1 MSSYLWS
8 TPEAIAGLSR
18 ERFGAEIALQLWNE
32 LQKQRVGEG
41 MRHSHRDYC
50 GIGLLKTASGVELC
64 EIWDGDGFQKVQ
76 WTDADSF
83 VRYWAEQSDY
93 GLCGADPE
101 HPELLTDSAF
111 KLNNQRIHR
120 KWVCEFLEKSAAS
133 RVADQQSCRGVGK
146 SPTSDSPRVV
156 KSHPVPF
163 GLRWW
168 RAYMD
173 R

>member
-1 MSSYLWS
+1 MTNYLWS
-8 TPEAIAGLSR
+8 TPEVIEALSR

-32 LQKQRVGEG
+32 LQKKPVREG
-41 MRHSHRDYC
+41 MQHSHRDYC
-50 GIGLLKTASGVELC
+50 GIGLLKTESGVGLF
-64 EIWDGDGFQKVQ
+64 EIWDGQGFQKVH
-76 WTDADSF
+76 WTSADSF

-133 RVADQQSCRGVGK
+133 RTADAQSCCGAGTP
-146 SPTSDSPRVV
+146 PTSSSPRTVQPH
-156 KSHPVPF
+156 SVPF

-168 RAYMD
+168 RAFLD

>member
-1 MSSYLWS
+1 M
-8 TPEAIAGLSR
+8 IVGLSR
-18 ERFGAEIALQLWNE
+18 ERFGVEIALQLWNE
-32 LQKQRVGEG
+32 LQKKPVGEG

-50 GIGLLKTASGVELC
+50 GIGLLKTESGVGLF
-64 EIWDGDGFQKVQ
+64 EICDGDGFQKVH
-76 WTDADSF
+76 WTHIDSF
-83 VRYWAEQSDY
+83 VRYWAEQSDH

-120 KWVCEFLEKSAAS
+120 KWVCELLEQSAAR
-133 RVADQQSCRGVGK
+133 RVADGQGCRGVEK
-146 SPTSDSPRVV
+146 CPTSESPRVV
-156 KSHPVPF
+156 KRHPAPF

>member
-1 MSSYLWS
+1 MTNYLWS
-8 TPEAIAGLSR
+8 MPEVIAALSR
-18 ERFGAEIALQLWNE
+18 ERFGAEIVLQLWNE
-32 LQKQRVGEG
+32 LQQKPVGDG
-41 MRHSHRDYC
+41 MRQSHRDYC
-50 GIGLLKTASGVELC
+50 GIGLLKTESGVGVF
-64 EIWDGDGFQKVQ
+64 EICDGDVFQLLH
-76 WTDADSF
+76 WTSMDSF
-83 VRYWAEQSDY
+83 VEYWAEQSDY

-133 RVADQQSCRGVGK
+133 RAADSQTYSRAEK
-146 SPTSDSPRVV
+146 PPTANSPRAVQAH
-156 KSHPVPF
+156 SVPF

-168 RAYMD
+168 RAFLD